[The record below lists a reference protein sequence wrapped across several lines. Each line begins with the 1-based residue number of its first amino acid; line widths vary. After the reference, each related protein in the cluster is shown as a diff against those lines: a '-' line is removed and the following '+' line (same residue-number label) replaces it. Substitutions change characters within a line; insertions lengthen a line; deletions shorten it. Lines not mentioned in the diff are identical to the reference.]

1 MKDEDRKLWTDRIND
16 YRSSGLTAVKWAE
29 DRGVAVHKLRYY
41 INKFN
46 KEKKPKSNTNPKE
59 IQWASI
65 IPKAAPIADNKP
77 NNSLK
82 VTVSNAII
90 DVAPGFD
97 EDTFK
102 SVVRILSQC

>member
-29 DRGVAVHKLRYY
+29 DRSVSVHKLRYY
-41 INKFN
+41 IHKFN
-46 KEKKPKSNTNPKE
+46 KEKKKNSNQESKEIKWTSVVPAETIVDNKSNNP
-59 IQWASI
+59 
-65 IPKAAPIADNKP
+65 
-77 NNSLK
+77 LK
-82 VTVSNAII
+82 VIIGNATIE
-90 DVAPGFD
+90 VASGFD